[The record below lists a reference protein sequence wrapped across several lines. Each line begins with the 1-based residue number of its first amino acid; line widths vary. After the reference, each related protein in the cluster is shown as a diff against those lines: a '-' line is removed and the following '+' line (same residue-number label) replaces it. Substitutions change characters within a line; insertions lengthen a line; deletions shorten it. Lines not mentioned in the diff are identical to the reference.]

1 MKALSRVFILENP
14 GSTLD
19 PKIIPKQC
27 LMELVTP
34 NEASTIDE
42 AFERA
47 KKLKKKRGLQIQATQ
62 SVRREIL
69 QAFPKENQRQ
79 EEGAALESNQKP

>member
-1 MKALSRVFILENP
+1 MKALSRAFILENP
-14 GSTLD
+14 DSTLD

-27 LMELVTP
+27 LMELATP

-47 KKLKKKRGLQIQATQ
+47 KKLKKRGLQIQATQ

>member
-1 MKALSRVFILENP
+1 MKALSRAFILENP
-14 GSTLD
+14 DSTLD

>member
-1 MKALSRVFILENP
+1 MKALSRAFILENLD
-14 GSTLD
+14 SRLD

-47 KKLKKKRGLQIQATQ
+47 KKLKKRGLQIQATQ